1 MRITF
6 VNPVLGGD
14 YSALDIAITT
24 LATII
29 NKQGTHK
36 AAILDFTFRR
46 KYWRRLLREHL
57 IKYKPEAV
65 GFSVNSLYL
74 EFIKEISREVK
85 RISPK
90 TKVLYGGYHASVHPE
105 ELFALDFC
113 DVLVVGDADDT
124 ICKILDSL
132 NSPSRLSKIS
142 GIWIKTL
149 KKEVRNPGHFFTDL
163 DSLPYLDWS
172 LWKDLDKYFYFL
184 GMLYQIGT
192 RGCTY
197 NCTFCESCGIKK
209 SIPGRYFRAM
219 SPKRLAEELAW
230 QWKKYQGKG
239 LRLIQLFD
247 QTPTMDSQW
256 LKEFC
261 KEYQK
266 AADTNRQKY
275 SMFSRVDHLDEE
287 KMKLLS
293 ESGCE
298 ILRLGV
304 ESGNENIRNFIMNKR
319 LSTEK
324 VREVFR
330 LTKKHGIRTTA
341 YFILGT
347 PGETKSTLRQTLDLA
362 REIKSDRSVFFVFKP
377 FTEESKELVIKNN
390 GVINL
395 KKSKNANNISFD
407 AVVDYPGLSSR
418 QVEMFQVKAY
428 SRTLPRRI
436 GIMLGKERLKYF
448 LNFFRYVFHGMSL
461 GMDFKYLVTYYHVYG
476 FEIVHY

>member
-1 MRITF
+1 MKITF

-14 YSALDIAITT
+14 FSALDIAITT
-24 LATII
+24 LATIV
-29 NKQGTHK
+29 NKKGTHK

-46 KYWRRLLREHL
+46 KQWRRLLREH
-57 IKYKPEAV
+57 IARHRPDAI

-74 EFIKEISREVK
+74 QFIKEISKEVK

-105 ELFALDFC
+105 ELFNLSYC

-132 NSPSRLSKIS
+132 NSPDELARIS
-142 GIWIKTL
+142 GVWIKA
-149 KKEVRNPGHFFTDL
+149 KGKETRNPGHFFSDL

-209 SIPGRYFRAM
+209 AIPGRYFRSM

-230 QWKKYQGKG
+230 QWNKYQNKG
-239 LRLIQLFD
+239 LKLIQLFD
-247 QTPTMDSQW
+247 QIPTMNREW

-261 KEYQK
+261 KEYKK
-266 AADTNRQKY
+266 AADTKKQKY

-287 KMKLLS
+287 KIRLLS
-293 ESGCE
+293 DSGCE

-304 ESGNENIRNFIMNKR
+304 ESGNEKIRNLIMNKQ
-319 LSTEK
+319 LSTQK

-330 LTKKHGIRTTA
+330 LTKKYGIRTTA
-341 YFILGT
+341 YFILGA
-347 PGETKSTLRQTLDLA
+347 PGESKATLRQTLSLA
-362 REIKSDRSVFFVFKP
+362 KEIKSDRSVFFVFKP
-377 FTEESKELVIKNN
+377 FTDESKELVIKE
-390 GVINL
+390 GGKINL
-395 KKSKNANNISFD
+395 RKSKTANNISFD
-407 AVVDYPGLSSR
+407 AVIDYPGLSSR
-418 QVEMFQVKAY
+418 HVEMFQAKAY
-428 SRTLPRRI
+428 SQTLPRRI
-436 GIMLGKERLKYF
+436 GVILRKQNLKYII
-448 LNFFRYVFHGMSL
+448 NFFRYVLRGLAL
-461 GMDFKYLVTYYHVYG
+461 GMDFKYLITYYHVYG
-476 FEIVHY
+476 FDIVHY